1 MITLVAIF
9 GQSKHLCIFLLIE
22 IVMSSKYII
31 DVEYGIDK
39 YLHYNYFSGGDSI
52 KTCSGGQK
60 TSTCSITTLKSTHL
74 TVQ

>member
-1 MITLVAIF
+1 
-9 GQSKHLCIFLLIE
+9 
-22 IVMSSKYII
+22 MSSKYMI
-31 DVEYGIDK
+31 DVEYRIDK
-39 YLHYNYFSGGDSI
+39 YYHYNYFSGGNSV